1 LTERVDLEY
10 NVQVTGLEEART
22 SANSAAESA
31 SQASAALSTAQ
42 AQGRSSLPTM
52 IMAMRSA
59 NAARLAIS
67 QTSKA
72 ITELNPTAL
81 MYGFLNMMQV
91 VNNLT
96 SLTRMLKDTTGS
108 AASAQAVLAALTGNW
123 WLIPVALAAGALVYS
138 RVKSMQ
144 TGGEVSYTGLHILH
158 KGEYV
163 LPKNQAQNLE
173 PPTRIEHP
181 SITHRTVSVSQHL
194 GPVFIT
200 FEKQPQPQERGEWLR
215 DLGSHINEQLRRG
228 T

>member
-1 LTERVDLEY
+1 MTERVDLEY
-10 NVQVTGLEEART
+10 NVQVTGLEEAKV

-31 SQASAALSTAQ
+31 SQASAALNAAQ
-42 AQGRSSLPTM
+42 VQGRSSLPTM

-59 NAARLAIS
+59 NAARLAVS
-67 QTSKA
+67 QTSRA

-96 SLTRMLKDTTGS
+96 SLTRMLKDSTGA

-144 TGGEVSYTGLHILH
+144 EGGEVSYTGLHYLH

-163 LPKNQAQNLE
+163 LPRKQATSLKPQARTENPL
-173 PPTRIEHP
+173 IA
-181 SITHRTVSVSQHL
+181 HRTVSVNQHL

-200 FEKQPQPQERGEWLR
+200 FEKQPEPFERGEWLR

-228 T
+228 S